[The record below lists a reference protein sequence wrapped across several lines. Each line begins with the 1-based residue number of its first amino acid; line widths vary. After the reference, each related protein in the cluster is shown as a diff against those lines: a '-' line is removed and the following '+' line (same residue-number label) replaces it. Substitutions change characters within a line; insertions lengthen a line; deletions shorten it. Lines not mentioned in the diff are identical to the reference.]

1 MAAGNWTE
9 GCGRGMN
16 GWTGREAEEK
26 RGGAMLRIER
36 KSCLIISLCVRVEMY
51 VEEEISCLHKEA
63 TSCNSEESCE
73 ST

>member
-26 RGGAMLRIER
+26 RRSNAKDKKKILPNN
-36 KSCLIISLCVRVEMY
+36 LCVRVEMY
-51 VEEEISCLHKEA
+51 LEEEIGCLHKEA
-63 TSCNSEESCE
+63 TSCNSEELCE